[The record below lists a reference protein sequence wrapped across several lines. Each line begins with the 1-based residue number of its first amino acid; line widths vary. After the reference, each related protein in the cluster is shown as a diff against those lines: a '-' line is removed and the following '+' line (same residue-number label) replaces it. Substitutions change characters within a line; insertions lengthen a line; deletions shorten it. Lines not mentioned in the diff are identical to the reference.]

1 MISRLKL
8 SDFSRNVLVILT
20 GTVAAQAIGI
30 LVSPVLTRL
39 YDPADFGVYAL
50 FVSITALLGS
60 VICARY
66 EYAITLPAEHRQGL
80 ALLALCTL
88 IAFGISLLLVPVLLI
103 FGDAIVTSL
112 KEPRLA
118 AWLWYVP
125 AALFITGFA
134 TGARYWLLRTKA
146 FRMVSAN
153 GILRAVVAAVFNIAL
168 GVLGFLQF
176 GLIGGLLL
184 GLVISTLFLGLHI
197 WRESAAEIRALR
209 WSDLRAQ
216 AYAQRG
222 FPLYSTGSAVV
233 ETGAA
238 QVPIFF
244 FSSLFGASTLGLFSL
259 AQRMANLPLSLV
271 AGSVGDVFRQQA
283 SEEFARDGN
292 CLALFDRTFKRLFW
306 MSLPAFVLA
315 AWLSPWIF
323 GVVFGAEWEASG
335 EFVRLLVPAL
345 GLRFVSSPLSSMF
358 FIAQRQGV
366 DLAVQVVLIVTM
378 VSTFLWAGRAGSGW
392 TADHAIMA
400 YSGIYSVKYLFELYM
415 SRRFAR
421 GTAVR

>member
-20 GTVAAQAIGI
+20 GTIAAQAIGI

-50 FVSITALLGS
+50 FVSLTALLGS
-60 VICARY
+60 VVCARY

-88 IAFGISLLLVPVLLI
+88 IAFGFGLLLLPVIWLL
-103 FGDAIVTSL
+103 GDALVVAL

-125 AALFITGFA
+125 GALFVTGFA
-134 TGARYWLLRTKA
+134 TAARYWLLRMKE
-146 FRMVSAN
+146 FRMVSFN
-153 GILRAVVAAVFNIAL
+153 GVLRAVVAAVFNIAL
-168 GVLGFLQF
+168 GVWGFLQF

-184 GLVISTLFLGLHI
+184 GLVVSTVFLGVHI
-197 WRESAAEIRALR
+197 WRESAADLRQLR

-233 ETGAA
+233 ESGAA
-238 QVPIFF
+238 QVPVFF
-244 FSSLFGASTLGLFSL
+244 FSSLFGATTLGLFSL

-283 SEEFARDGN
+283 SAEYARDGN

-315 AWLSPWIF
+315 AWLSPWVF
-323 GVVFGAEWEASG
+323 ALVFGAEWKESG
-335 EFVRLLVPAL
+335 EYVRLLVPAL

-366 DLAVQVVLIVTM
+366 DLGVQVVLIITM
-378 VSTFLWAGRAGSGW
+378 VSTFLWAGRTGSGW
-392 TADHAIMA
+392 TANHAIMA
-400 YSGIYSVKYLFELYM
+400 YSGIYSVKYLFELVM
-415 SRRFAR
+415 ARRFAR
-421 GTAVR
+421 GKAAQ